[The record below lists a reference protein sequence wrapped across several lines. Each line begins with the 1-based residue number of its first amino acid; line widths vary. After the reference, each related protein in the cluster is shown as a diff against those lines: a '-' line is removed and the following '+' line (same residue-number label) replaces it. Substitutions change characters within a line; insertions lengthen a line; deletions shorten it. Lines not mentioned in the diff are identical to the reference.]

1 MNENT
6 YVNHDKLNLWMLNSH
21 LH

>member
-6 YVNHDKLNLWMLNSH
+6 YANHDKLNLWMLNSH